1 MFERA
6 QIVRQLPRLRN
17 VSVRLAGVLVFGAFV
32 SASALIIATGPSASP
47 EIVSEKEWPV
57 SYKSITL
64 QALEPMLKVIGRM
77 ESEQTSTIRTAIPGS
92 VSSVLFREGDWV
104 NRGEAM
110 VLLDDAEPKLALQAA
125 ESSLRQTQ
133 ASRDSVLAAFELA
146 QALTSHHEAQ
156 AAMAIA
162 KRERF
167 ASLHEQRMIADA
179 QLDEVLQEANERAMT
194 LARHHA
200 EIKDF
205 PHQIA
210 RADAAVSEAL
220 TRVQRAQLDLSYTQL
235 TAPFS
240 GRILSIDVAVG
251 DRISGGAALLMLADF
266 ESLQIRVAV
275 PVHQAQRL
283 RESLDNGQLI
293 TARAAN
299 AAVAERFTLLGLAGD
314 IKPGQGG
321 IDAFFSVAA
330 DSVLALGSVVEL
342 SLNLPAEADVVSIP
356 LHALYDNTRIYRIEQ
371 NRLSALE
378 VQRVGEYEDHLGQ
391 YQLLVR
397 SPELREGDQIMVSQ
411 LPTAVTG
418 LLVAPVEN
426 GAPAA
431 TELAAQWSSIN

>member
-1 MFERA
+1 
-6 QIVRQLPRLRN
+6 
-17 VSVRLAGVLVFGAFV
+17 
-32 SASALIIATGPSASP
+32 
-47 EIVSEKEWPV
+47 
-57 SYKSITL
+57 
-64 QALEPMLKVIGRM
+64 
-77 ESEQTSTIRTAIPGS
+77 
-92 VSSVLFREGDWV
+92 
-104 NRGEAM
+104 
-110 VLLDDAEPKLALQAA
+110 
-125 ESSLRQTQ
+125 
-133 ASRDSVLAAFELA
+133 
-146 QALTSHHEAQ
+146 
-156 AAMAIA
+156 
-162 KRERF
+162 
-167 ASLHEQRMIADA
+167 
-179 QLDEVLQEANERAMT
+179 
-194 LARHHA
+194 
-200 EIKDF
+200 
-205 PHQIA
+205 
-210 RADAAVSEAL
+210 
-220 TRVQRAQLDLSYTQL
+220 
-235 TAPFS
+235 
-240 GRILSIDVAVG
+240 LSIDVAVG

-283 RESLDNGQLI
+283 RQSLDNGQLI

-299 AAVAERFTLLGLAGD
+299 AAVAERFTLVGLAGD